1 MDESKGARPHA
12 HFTLGE
18 RLVERRPSEDWDLVT
33 GDGPVL
39 AVALHDGH
47 AIRDSLRPFLAF
59 DDAQLRR
66 DEDPLTGLLTRVGD
80 TRVRVRR
87 SRFEVDL
94 NRPRDKA
101 LSTDPADTWGLRIWQ
116 GPLPQHEIERS
127 LAIYDRFYAM
137 IHELVERL
145 LARWGCVLLLDIHS
159 YNHRRDGADAAP
171 APQSGNPDIELGV
184 TTLERRRWG
193 AMLERFAGALRL
205 APVAGRAPDVREN
218 VRYPTGGYF
227 PESLYAKYG
236 EPLCVISPEY
246 KKIYMDEWTAQ
257 ADIAV
262 VEDFR
267 TGLERAVRTVRPE
280 FLSCR

>member
-1 MDESKGARPHA
+1 MDEPKAAGSHS
-12 HFTLGE
+12 HFTLAE
-18 RLVERRPSEDWDLVT
+18 RLVERRPGEDWDLVA
-33 GDGPVL
+33 GDGPVV

-47 AIRDSLRPFLAF
+47 AMRGSLRPHLAF

-66 DEDPLTGLLTRVGD
+66 DEDPLTGLLTSVGD
-80 TRVRVRR
+80 VRVRVRR

-101 LSTDPADTWGLRIWQ
+101 LSTDPADTWGLRIWH
-116 GPLPQHEIERS
+116 GPLPRHEIERS

-159 YNHRRDGADAAP
+159 YNHRRDGRDAAP

-184 TTLERRRWG
+184 TTLERGRWG
-193 AMLERFAGALRL
+193 AMLKRFVEALR
-205 APVAGRAPDVREN
+205 ATPVAGRVPDVREN
-218 VRYPTGGYF
+218 VRYPTGGHF

-236 EPLCVISPEY
+236 ERLCVISPEY

-257 ADIAV
+257 ADIAAI
-262 VEDFR
+262 EDFR
-267 TGLERAVRTVRPE
+267 TGLELAVGTVRPE